1 MPIWKVISGG
11 YLRFTK
17 SETLYIYPSYHQANA
32 LENYLKENF
41 DIELSDVTLIEV
53 IESWSDN
60 KLTIRTKNNDLLE
73 RMYGENAVP
82 DALNF
87 YQYKFNEMEQHDPIE
102 NNVVLIIK
110 YGCTY

>member
-17 SETLYIYPSYHQANA
+17 SETLYIYPRYHQANA
-32 LENYLKENF
+32 LEKYLKENF
-41 DIELSDVTLIEV
+41 NIELSDVTLIEV
-53 IESWSDN
+53 IDSWSDS
-60 KLTIRTKNNDLLE
+60 TVSIRTKNNDLLKH
-73 RMYGENAVP
+73 MYGENALP